1 MHVPC
6 SDTMADMTQTDEKP
20 TGASHTRGSHMAT
33 PALTRKELLERLR
46 VEFPEAGHAVGD
58 YQIEELWRGGC
69 RLRQRY
75 DQRLLR
81 PGSTLSGATMMALG
95 DFAMYLAVL
104 SAIGWVPLAVTT
116 NLTIN
121 FLRKPPARDLIAK
134 ARLLK
139 LGKKLAVGE
148 VAIHAD
154 GVEYMVA
161 HVTSTYS
168 IPTVK

>member
-1 MHVPC
+1 
-6 SDTMADMTQTDEKP
+6 
-20 TGASHTRGSHMAT
+20 
-33 PALTRKELLERLR
+33 
-46 VEFPEAGHAVGD
+46 VGN
-58 YQIEELWRGGC
+58 YEIEEFWRGGC

-75 DQRLLR
+75 DKRALR
-81 PGSTLSGATMMALG
+81 PGGTLSGATMMALG

-121 FLRKPPARDLIAK
+121 FLRKPPSRDLIAE
-134 ARLLK
+134 ARLIK

-154 GVEYMVA
+154 EAEDLVA

-168 IPTVK
+168 IPPVK

>member
-1 MHVPC
+1 MGH
-6 SDTMADMTQTDEKP
+6 MTRTDAKP
-20 TGASHTRGSHMAT
+20 TGASQMAT

-46 VEFPEAGHAVGD
+46 IEFPDAGHAVGD
-58 YQIEELWRGGC
+58 FEIEELWRGGC

-75 DQRLLR
+75 DQRVLR
-81 PGSTLSGATMMALG
+81 PGGTLSGATMMALG

-121 FLRKPPARDLIAK
+121 FLRKPPARDLIAQ

-139 LGKKLAVGE
+139 LGRKLAVGE

-154 GVEYMVA
+154 GVEGMVA

-168 IPTVK
+168 IPPVK